1 MALPTGGTC
10 SPGFVLRWIATLL
23 GLVLSLATRHV
34 PAMWRTAA
42 HTANRSFAL
51 HPLPLATAAPAA
63 AAFICA
69 GCFYFGIKLVHLP
82 VDPVTFKVSPAA
94 IEAAITRNT
103 IAIVVS
109 APNFPQGV
117 IDPVETVAA
126 LALRRGLPLHVDCCL
141 GSFLIPFAEEV
152 TGKPLPKFDF
162 RVPGVTSISTD
173 THKFGFAPKG
183 SSVIMY
189 ASDAFRHAQY
199 FVAPEWTG
207 GIYASPSIA
216 GSRPGALIAA
226 CWATMVHIGRDGYR
240 AAAARILG
248 AAQAVT
254 EGIRSRVPEL
264 MLYGEPDLSVVCFGP
279 KLAGGAPSINIY
291 NVSDEM
297 VSRGWNLN
305 VLQGPPC
312 VHICITYANAE
323 AAAASFVSD
332 LEASVAAVKTAPP
345 GKYKGGAGAI
355 YGMAASIEDKSLV
368 NEVAFGFLDT
378 LYKADRPAPAEA

>member
-1 MALPTGGTC
+1 MIRCGRHISSGPNFPAHISRSDASL
-10 SPGFVLRWIATLL
+10 F
-23 GLVLSLATRHV
+23 LVLL
-34 PAMWRTAA
+34 
-42 HTANRSFAL
+42 
-51 HPLPLATAAPAA
+51 
-63 AAFICA
+63 A

-82 VDPVTFKVSPAA
+82 ADPVTFKVSPAA

-117 IDPVETVAA
+117 IDPVEEVAA
-126 LALRRGLPLHVDCCL
+126 LALRKGLPLHVDCCL

-152 TGKPLPKFDF
+152 TGKALPKFDF

-189 ASDAFRHAQY
+189 ASDTFRHAQY

-240 AAAARILG
+240 AAARRIL
-248 AAQAVT
+248 AAAKTVT
-254 EGIRSRVPEL
+254 EGIRARVPEL
-264 MLYGEPDLSVVCFGP
+264 TLYGEPDLSVVCFGP
-279 KLAGGAPSINIY
+279 KMSGGSPNINIY

-297 VSRGWNLN
+297 VARGWNLN
-305 VLQGPPC
+305 VLQGPAC

-323 AAAASFVSD
+323 AAATSFVSD
-332 LEASVAAVKTAPP
+332 LEASIAAVKTAPA

-378 LYKADRPAPAEA
+378 LYKADPPALADA